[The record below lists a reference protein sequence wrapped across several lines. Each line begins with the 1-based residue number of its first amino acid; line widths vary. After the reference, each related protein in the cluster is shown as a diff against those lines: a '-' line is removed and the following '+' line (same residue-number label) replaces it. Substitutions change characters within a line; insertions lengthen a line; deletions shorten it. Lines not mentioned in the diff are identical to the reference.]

1 MRKGIKKAADF
12 LLRGFVRVVW
22 AIWTLLTWTAYRPRI
37 VYEDETVN
45 QRLES
50 EPCILVAN
58 HTSHHDGS
66 FIPQV
71 LFKCPLN
78 VVVTKKW
85 YDKKA
90 FNWMFRNL
98 KYISIDLDSMSSEW
112 IEKAE
117 AALHR
122 GESVLIFPAGKLVTD
137 GTLGELHPGFLMLA
151 KFTDAPVIPLI
162 SRGGYKMFR
171 RQELIVGSEIAFDVH
186 MKGRPSVVMR
196 EGTEVCKKQMERML
210 NKQI

>member
-1 MRKGIKKAADF
+1 MLEFIKKAAG
-12 LLRGFVRVVW
+12 LLLKGFVRVVW
-22 AIWTLLTWTAYRPRI
+22 SIWTLLTWTVYRPRI
-37 VYEDETVN
+37 VYEDETVKK
-45 QRLES
+45 RLVN
-50 EPCILVAN
+50 EPCILVSN

-71 LFKCPLN
+71 LRKCPMN

-85 YDKKA
+85 YNKKA
-90 FNWMFRNL
+90 YNWMFRNL
-98 KYISIDLDSMSSEW
+98 RYISIDLDSMSSEW

-122 GESVLIFPAGKLVTD
+122 KESVLIFPAGKLIQD
-137 GTLGELHPGFLMLA
+137 GSLGELHPGFLMLA

-162 SRGGYKMFR
+162 SRGGYKPFR

-210 NKQI
+210 TKQI